1 MIRLFL
7 ATTRFQDKFG
17 LVLHCRCVGV
27 NCPLERCAHAKG
39 VPESD
44 LSQIR
49 WQPWNNPATNQARRW
64 PPIRDG
70 KSLEDQIAEQLE
82 APAETTSARHRL
94 HTFSSLRHVDFR
106 YLCTGTF
113 LMSAGQWI
121 QQVTLGWLVY
131 DLTGNSMLLGALNGL
146 RALPFLVT
154 GPMAGVAADRMDR
167 KKLLLQ
173 TQWAL
178 ILTAVIMGSLVT
190 AGLLQVWHIFLFT
203 LITGVAWTFTEPVRQ
218 SMIPSLVPKAD
229 LANAIALN
237 SGGFNLMKI
246 VGPAIGGAL
255 IALFGPGGNFFV
267 QALAYVGVL
276 MMIYWMQVP
285 PTPAQ
290 ARRSS
295 AMANLK
301 EGFAYVW
308 STPAVLALMTLAY
321 VPRVFAVPYQTLMPV
336 FQKDVLGVGP
346 EGLGLLMAAPGVGA
360 VLAVLILAS
369 VSSRMRRQ
377 GILLVTSIVILGL
390 CLMLFSRITYFPLA
404 LLSLVAVGVFQML
417 FLASTNTIL
426 QLIVPDELRG
436 RVMSLYMLDRGF
448 MPAGALFAGVAAHL
462 IGAPATV
469 ATMGAIVIVL
479 SLLVAWRAPA
489 IRAL

>member
-1 MIRLFL
+1 MEDPL
-7 ATTRFQDKFG
+7 TEE
-17 LVLHCRCVGV
+17 LH
-27 NCPLERCAHAKG
+27 
-39 VPESD
+39 
-44 LSQIR
+44 
-49 WQPWNNPATNQARRW
+49 
-64 PPIRDG
+64 
-70 KSLEDQIAEQLE
+70 
-82 APAETTSARHRL
+82 APAEVVSGRFRL
-94 HTFSSLRHVDFR
+94 QTFSSLRHTDFR

-113 LMSAGQWI
+113 MMSAGQWI

-173 TQWAL
+173 TQWVL
-178 ILTAVIMGSLVT
+178 IVTAVLMGALVS
-190 AGLLQVWHIFLFT
+190 AGFLEVWHIFLFT

-218 SMIPSLVPKAD
+218 SMIPGMVPKAD

-246 VGPAIGGAL
+246 AGPALGGAL
-255 IALFGPGGNFFV
+255 IALFGAGGNFFV

-276 MMIYWMQVP
+276 VMIDWMHVP
-285 PTPAQ
+285 PTPAE

-295 AMANLK
+295 ALGSLK

-336 FQKDVLGVGP
+336 FQKDVLKVGP

-360 VLAVLILAS
+360 LIAVLTLAS
-369 VSSRMRRQ
+369 MSNRMRRQ
-377 GILLVTSIVILGL
+377 GLFLVTSIVILGL
-390 CLMLFSRITYFPLA
+390 FLILFSRITYFPLA
-404 LLSLVAVGVFQML
+404 LVSLVAVGIFQML
-417 FLASTNTIL
+417 FLASTSTIL

-448 MPAGALFAGVAAHL
+448 MPAGALFAGVAAHVV
-462 IGAPATV
+462 GAPATV
-469 ATMGAIVIVL
+469 ATMGAIVVVL
-479 SLLVAWRAPA
+479 ALIVAWRVPA